1 MFPIRD
7 RLQGLSP
14 IWTVYSECS
23 GYYPRNLS
31 RCLSLE
37 AKETS
42 RRDTELNYAIYFS
55 FNPSGGIA
63 APMNTQDAPDG
74 SVPQT
79 LAYKCIFK
87 PRPHH

>member
-14 IWTVYSECS
+14 IWTVCSECS

-42 RRDTELNYAIYFS
+42 RRDTELNSAVYFP
-55 FNPSGGIA
+55 FNPRGVTE
-63 APMNTQDAPDG
+63 APINAQDAPDG

-79 LAYKCIFK
+79 LAYKCL
-87 PRPHH
+87 